1 MILGH
6 TEEGFVEKSL
16 SPAEQSQLLKIAR
29 EAIIDAVTG
38 RTARPKATANGNLL
52 LKRGCFVTLH
62 LHGRL
67 RGCIGTF
74 SADRPLHSVVRE
86 MAVSAATRDPR
97 FYPVN
102 ADEIED
108 IRLEISVLSP
118 LRKIDSIEEIQ
129 VGVHGLYIE
138 KNLFHGVLLPQVA
151 TEQGWDRTTFLS
163 QTCLK
168 AGLDKDGWQSEAD
181 IYVFSAQVFGEH

>member
-1 MILGH
+1 M
-6 TEEGFVEKSL
+6 EKSL
-16 SPAEQSQLLKIAR
+16 SSEEQSKLLKISR
-29 EAIIDAVTG
+29 DSITETVTG
-38 RTARPKATANGNLL
+38 RTDGSKFSANGNLL

-74 SADRPLHSVVRE
+74 SAEKPLHAAVRE
-86 MAVSAATRDPR
+86 MAAAAATQDPR
-97 FYPVN
+97 FYPVR
-102 ADEIED
+102 ADEIEQ
-108 IRLEISVLSP
+108 IKLEISVLSP
-118 LRKIDSIEEIQ
+118 LKKIASIEEIQ

-151 TEQGWDRTTFLS
+151 VEQGWDRTTFLN

-168 AGLDKDGWQSEAD
+168 AGLDKDAWQSEAD
-181 IYVFSAQVFGEH
+181 IYIFSAQVFREH

>member
-1 MILGH
+1 M
-6 TEEGFVEKSL
+6 EKSL

-29 EAIIDAVTG
+29 EAIVDAVTG
-38 RTARPKATANGNLL
+38 RSSRPKATANGSLL

-62 LHGRL
+62 QHSRL

-74 SADRPLHSVVRE
+74 SADRPLHAAVRE

-97 FYPVN
+97 FYPVS
-102 ADEIED
+102 ADEIEG

-118 LRKIDSIEEIQ
+118 LKKIDSVDEIQ

-138 KNLFHGVLLPQVA
+138 KNFFHGVLLPQVA

-168 AGLDKDGWQSEAD
+168 AGLDKDAWQSEAD

>member
-1 MILGH
+1 M
-6 TEEGFVEKSL
+6 EKSL

-38 RTARPKATANGNLL
+38 GSSRPKAAASGNLL

-74 SADRPLHSVVRE
+74 SADRPLHAAVRE

-102 ADEIED
+102 ADELED

-118 LRKIDSIEEIQ
+118 LKKTDSVEEIQ

-151 TEQGWDRTTFLS
+151 TEQGWDRTAFLS

-168 AGLDKDGWQSEAD
+168 AGLDKDAWQSEAD
-181 IYVFSAQVFGEH
+181 IYVFSAQVFGDE